1 MEKEPIIQ
9 FQNFGF
15 QYNAQAEPTL
25 FDINLTIHKGGKGT
39 HCRSLG
45 LRKIHHCPLHQ
56 RTDPCLL
63 SGKNG
68 RKTYRGRQ
76 GCRGIGTV

>member
-25 FDINLTIHKGGKGT
+25 FDINLTIHKGK
-39 HCRSLG
+39 RYSLPVP
-45 LRKIHHCPLHQ
+45 RAAENPPLPTAS
-56 RTDPCLL
+56 TD
-63 SGKNG
+63 
-68 RKTYRGRQ
+68 
-76 GCRGIGTV
+76 